1 MIAIAVTPTR
11 LQPCEGSLVELF
23 KALSS
28 RFGGAPEDLSESD
41 TQRLVDMARSGDPV
55 ARQRLYRQNVDR
67 VYRTVRGML
76 RSAADA
82 EDVTQDAMLTI
93 LTSLDGYSPRSGV
106 RFIAWIT
113 TIAVNTARRRFR
125 RRRPEL
131 SDTGV
136 LNDVPDEAVDLE
148 QGADTVRKRT
158 MVLKALA
165 KLEHLERD
173 IMSLRYGA
181 ELNAAEIA
189 KLVGREPANV
199 RKILERARARMREH
213 LDAAERGEV
222 GR

>member
-1 MIAIAVTPTR
+1 
-11 LQPCEGSLVELF
+11 
-23 KALSS
+23 
-28 RFGGAPEDLSESD
+28 
-41 TQRLVDMARSGDPV
+41 
-55 ARQRLYRQNVDR
+55 
-67 VYRTVRGML
+67 
-76 RSAADA
+76 
-82 EDVTQDAMLTI
+82 
-93 LTSLDGYSPRSGV
+93 
-106 RFIAWIT
+106 
-113 TIAVNTARRRFR
+113 
-125 RRRPEL
+125 
-131 SDTGV
+131 
-136 LNDVPDEAVDLE
+136 
-148 QGADTVRKRT
+148 